1 MVPGQF
7 SSFQMDRFFSTFT
20 SHCDFFLPK
29 LAMMLATEEP
39 VNKPAMRRGSRM
51 RKSIDPYLYSY
62 SLDSPLLQHFP
73 ACSVSFKILHPL
85 SLSNV

>member
-29 LAMMLATEEP
+29 LAMMMATEEP
-39 VNKPAMRRGSRM
+39 VNKPAMR
-51 RKSIDPYLYSY
+51 KSIDPYLYRY